1 MNVTSKY
8 SAGGLRRYD
17 TERRRKRN
25 NQTQTKQN
33 KRRLAWEKT
42 GESKMRE
49 LESWRDHEEDE
60 GESSPLMVNK
70 TVSKAEHTVL
80 NTSISFSSLYDLL
93 WFPLSVFSLL
103 SSSHQYSFQ
112 LPLTHFFC
120 FFCFLPYL
128 NLTLLL
134 FFYSSDRKG
143 EREKKLCATMRECE
157 WEEIEWEK
165 WEIEILSTVC
175 SGPLMSLLNNMNI
188 SQVFISLFSCGQ
200 RFSSQ

>member
-120 FFCFLPYL
+120 FCFFY
-128 NLTLLL
+128 LTLISHSSC
-134 FFYSSDRKG
+134 FFIPLT
-143 EREKKLCATMRECE
+143 ERVRERKKLCATMRECE

>member
-120 FFCFLPYL
+120 FVFFLPYL

-143 EREKKLCATMRECE
+143 KRERKNCVQQ
-157 WEEIEWEK
+157 WE
-165 WEIEILSTVC
+165 SV
-175 SGPLMSLLNNMNI
+175 SG
-188 SQVFISLFSCGQ
+188 
-200 RFSSQ
+200 RK